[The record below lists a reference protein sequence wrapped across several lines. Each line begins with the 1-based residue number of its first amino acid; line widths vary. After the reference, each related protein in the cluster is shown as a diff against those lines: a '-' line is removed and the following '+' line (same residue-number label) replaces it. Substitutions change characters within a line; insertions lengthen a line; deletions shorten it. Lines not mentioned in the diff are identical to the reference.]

1 MYLVVGGL
9 LTVIFGFVYCRL
21 TPHDELGLVR
31 AGNLAAAIALGGNLI
46 GFSIPLDRV
55 IQQSSSVADCVLWA
69 AIAAIVQWL
78 VYLLSRL
85 LFKDLSAQITANN
98 TAVAILQASI
108 AIVAG
113 MLNSAS
119 MAL

>member
-1 MYLVVGGL
+1 MYVCVGGL
-9 LTVIFGFVYCRL
+9 LTVIFAVVYCKL
-21 TPHDELGLVR
+21 TPHNELSLIKS
-31 AGNLAAAIALGGNLI
+31 GNLAAAIAFGGNLI

-55 IQQSSSVADCVLWA
+55 IGQSSSVLDCVVWA
-69 AIAAIVQWL
+69 TIAAIVQWL
-78 VYLLSRL
+78 VYLLCRCF
-85 LFKDLSAQITANN
+85 FKDLSSQIAGNN
-98 TAVAILQASI
+98 TAVATMLASV